1 MSGVDDLIIYGSWVR
16 DRVLGCG
23 GFGIVTLWKNTVNN
37 HYLALKKCRWD
48 NAGANKEI
56 ISKKQKERWS
66 KEVDI
71 MKRLSHRNVVRS
83 LPLPDEFRSMKSEL
97 PILSMEFCS
106 LGDLRQ
112 VLNKP
117 ENCCGLQE
125 IEVRQIIMDI
135 KNAIAYLH
143 SQKITHRDL
152 KPENIVLQPDENTP
166 GCVIYKLID
175 LGYAKELDQ
184 SSICNSFVGTLQYLA
199 PELFLNTQYTSSV
212 DYWSLGLVSHEVIT
226 GVRPF
231 LPNML
236 PVEWMMHVEK
246 KQSDVICAYQRAEDN
261 SIVFKK
267 ELFKENHISDY
278 LRVQLEKWLM
288 TALEWNPNR
297 RGKVNNELVIF
308 NMIDNI
314 FNKKIV
320 VVFCVKL
327 YKKLSYEVDSA
338 TAVSTLKTWIERD
351 ANQPVS
357 EQLFLLPTG
366 EILSDN
372 KFAISCWDPA
382 VQDVMLYVL
391 PTVGFNL
398 PRDVSPYFP
407 ELVLFL
413 LKNGKN
419 SVEYSLKRRMWANS
433 IYFIY
438 QELILYKCFLD
449 AYAVKVS
456 WLVSID
462 KKLSKMFQDSC
473 SNLEKLKATFNIVE
487 QSLNYD
493 QKFFAPLIT
502 AVSKKF
508 PQQYQ
513 NFIHFERIVAIH
525 AEKLKEELNF
535 QCGLEKTISSIGQE
549 INTMKKK
556 FAILQMFLE
565 PSRTKLPEMKNALK
579 GGYRSYANLLISK
592 KREHI
597 IAASSSSSSSSDLH
611 EQLKKSNTLDMFKIT
626 YNFLKVRDKALND
639 EAFIKHL
646 SELNS
651 CEFCL
656 INLES
661 QLKSLSV
668 EIKSCTQRIIDL
680 QLKRQQE
687 LWTLITMLS
696 CNQIHS
702 QLQPTQSQIAPAVS
716 NGIHTRVINN
726 SAEVSNITVTDVSK
740 KSLVN
745 NNTARTQDILPQ
757 QATKADFSYSIP
769 CYNAASMFNNN
780 NNTDII
786 NNYTDITDRQPLMP
800 VSSAS
805 SNSVTQI
812 STTTTPANTTAGL
825 DSSVIFFENERLR
838 CDFMEYMTGAYEK
851 MQSIITET
859 SSMDWNS
866 LCTDNSFQ
874 PSA

>member
-513 NFIHFERIVAIH
+513 NCMFKFIHFERIVAIH

-565 PSRTKLPEMKNALK
+565 PSRTKLPEMKNA
-579 GGYRSYANLLISK
+579 
-592 KREHI
+592 
-597 IAASSSSSSSSDLH
+597 
-611 EQLKKSNTLDMFKIT
+611 
-626 YNFLKVRDKALND
+626 
-639 EAFIKHL
+639 
-646 SELNS
+646 ELNS